1 VIGVGDVMR
10 FKPNMVS
17 DRPGRR
23 VMYVLIT
30 RVYQARERACDCLIL
45 YDSYTDKED
54 AWNVG
59 NIIAWPYSYM
69 NDLATWQKVAP

>member
-1 VIGVGDVMR
+1 MISAGDVMR
-10 FKPNMVS
+10 FKPTMGS
-17 DRPGRR
+17 DRPDRR

-30 RVYQARERACDCLIL
+30 RVYRSHKRACDCLIL

-59 NIIAWPYSYM
+59 AIIAWPYSYM
-69 NDLATWQKVAP
+69 NDIETWQKVAP